1 MNISLILM
9 TEPSTVLTMSIFL
22 PNLDDAFIQSDVQLR
37 QDTIEQFRERC
48 LAQEPNSGSLGML

>member
-1 MNISLILM
+1 M

-37 QDTIEQFRERC
+37 QDTIE
-48 LAQEPNSGSLGML
+48 SGGLWILLKHLIMAT